1 MSDLLAEAV
10 AKGLLDYSVDELAAR
25 HALANEVLRKALNM
39 GDPRAVEPER
49 QARLL
54 NAALIEKERRG
65 RVVRGELD
73 APNVVVQLE
82 PILIKVTGG

>member
-1 MSDLLAEAV
+1 ML
-10 AKGLLDYSVDELAAR
+10 ELQAR

-65 RVVRGELD
+65 RVVRGELE
-73 APNVVVQLE
+73 PPEVIVQLE
-82 PILIKVTGG
+82 PIVLKVTRG